1 MYSWL
6 HPSAQLCFVTQGKK
20 CKSWSEFCTMTPALF
35 MPLPITGNILL
46 RDTELRCE
54 WCSAR
59 SKVAVSSF
67 HIVQRVLIL
76 QASAVNLLVL
86 GSCEYPD
93 PTCYG
98 ITGEPRDIT
107 GKSPPGV
114 AVCNMQWSS
123 ICTGTFFQ
131 PFCLL
136 YATKVAWADH
146 STWQIVFH
154 WARTERD
161 I

>member
-59 SKVAVSSF
+59 SKVASQFLSHRSACVNSAAF
-67 HIVQRVLIL
+67 CGKPFGAGKLGVPRPYVLWDH
-76 QASAVNLLVL
+76 
-86 GSCEYPD
+86 G
-93 PTCYG
+93 
-98 ITGEPRDIT
+98 GEPRDIM

-123 ICTGTFFQ
+123 ISTGTFFQ
-131 PFCLL
+131 SFCL

-146 STWQIVFH
+146 NTWQIVFH
-154 WARTERD
+154 
-161 I
+161 